1 MKNKKLWGILG
12 LIVVVA
18 LTVAA
23 YFTPSANAES
33 GSTTITVNVTNPK
46 SPEMEIAKPAA
57 GAEVAY
63 KGGILLNLNHK
74 ETEEI
79 QISAIYGDNSIIET
93 PFAPVAETGTTD
105 HMLDWGVLEGY
116 YGPVTINVRAVAE
129 GAEDLKR
136 ITINLV
142 PSTAEVKDP
151 AENDDPVIDVDP
163 SSKVDKVIV
172 TVADPD
178 DPDNPLIE
186 KEVPAD
192 ELDEDITLPF
202 EDEDLP
208 EGDYKIIVTS
218 YDEDGNPL
226 GEPKVINYTY
236 KKSAGPIVPDTGSFS
251 EHLNVSSTDYLVVS
265 LVAAGFAVIA
275 LAILIIKRSKR

>member
-46 SPEMEIAKPAA
+46 QPDVSIDSPAS

-63 KGGILLNLNHK
+63 KDGVNISFNYK
-74 ETEEI
+74 ETEQVEI
-79 QISAIYGDNSIIET
+79 EVTYGSESIVHGPYTPTSETASDLYILHDNS
-93 PFAPVAETGTTD
+93 
-105 HMLDWGVLEGY
+105 LDGY
-116 YGPVTINVRAVAE
+116 YGPVKISIRVSAE
-129 GAEDLKR
+129 GTVKISF

-151 AENDDPVIDVDP
+151 AENGDPVIDVDP

-172 TVADPD
+172 TVVDPD
-178 DPDNPLIE
+178 DPDTPLIE

-218 YDEDGNPL
+218 YDEDSNPL

-236 KKSAGPIVPDTGSFS
+236 KKDAGPIVPDTGSFS

-275 LAILIIKRSKR
+275 LAVLIIKRSKR